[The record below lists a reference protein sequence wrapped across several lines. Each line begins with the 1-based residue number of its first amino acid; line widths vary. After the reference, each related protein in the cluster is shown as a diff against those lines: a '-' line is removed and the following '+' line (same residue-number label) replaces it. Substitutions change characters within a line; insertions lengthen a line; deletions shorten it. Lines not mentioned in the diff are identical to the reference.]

1 MVVVKNLNAT
11 HRINGFGSQF
21 GLHGAL
27 AKAKAAGKH
36 VFPVSKK
43 E

>member
-21 GLHGAL
+21 GLNGAL
-27 AKAKAAGKH
+27 VKSRAAGKATLR
-36 VFPVSKK
+36 K
-43 E
+43 

>member
-21 GLHGAL
+21 GLTGAL
-27 AKAKAAGKH
+27 AKSRAAGKATLR
-36 VFPVSKK
+36 K
-43 E
+43 